1 MARQQKA
8 AAKAQKRQ
16 QKKQGVVDGDNTAEP
31 EQNAETTDEFGQPA
45 GLDFHDF

>member
-31 EQNAETTDEFGQPA
+31 EQTTETTDEFGQPA